1 MVSIYILRCSPLYRL
16 FPYTT
21 LFRSIVLVDDL
32 DLATSWDP
40 HAAWLE
46 ALRARVHEGLPTVA
60 TATISASASS
70 YSGVISQLRR
80 LRTGIVLH
88 PGTRL
93 ANDLFGVDVAREGDA
108 NPAPVGRGVLV
119 EAGEVTALQMA
130 RSDQWSKPAQ
140 WV

>member
-60 TATISASASS
+60 TATISASARDRKS
-70 YSGVISQLRR
+70 
-80 LRTGIVLH
+80 
-88 PGTRL
+88 TRL
-93 ANDLFGVDVAREGDA
+93 NSSHVANSYAVFCMKKKKNRPIKDKF
-108 NPAPVGRGVLV
+108 
-119 EAGEVTALQMA
+119 
-130 RSDQWSKPAQ
+130 
-140 WV
+140 